1 MKVGCRQAR
10 MSGWHFGVGRHFAVT
25 AAAAVAHYSITG
37 TLWPVAGDHSSL
49 RKT

>member
-10 MSGWHFGVGRHFAVT
+10 MSGWHFVVGRHFAVT
-25 AAAAVAHYSITG
+25 AAAVAHYSITG